1 MRQADGVEQFG
12 AGGVAVVGFA
22 AVFGEAFHG
31 VGLVVDHG
39 GVEAAGGE
47 QAVDLLAE
55 AAVAEQDD
63 GVFLFNHVLRALLV
77 FFHDAARCNHFVL
90 EDK

>member
-1 MRQADGVEQFG
+1 MLEVADTDNEQLGVCQADGIEQLG

-39 GVEAAGGE
+39 SVEAAGGE
-47 QAVDLLAE
+47 HAVDLLAE
-55 AAVAEQDD
+55 TAVAE
-63 GVFLFNHVLRALLV
+63 
-77 FFHDAARCNHFVL
+77 
-90 EDK
+90 